1 MSPKSP
7 KLHVGVGAVAS
18 VMLKFV
24 HPSKRI
30 RDKHPNRLKN
40 HKLKGVV
47 LVEED
52 VKVVRRGADAIPVF
66 VFTHAN
72 SPNQNSTPPSDTSM

>member
-18 VMLKFV
+18 AMLKFV

-40 HKLKGVV
+40 HKLQGVV
-47 LVEED
+47 LVEVET
-52 VKVVRRGADAIPVF
+52 KVVRQGANAILFF
-66 VFTHAN
+66 VFTHFDLLDQQFYSAN
-72 SPNQNSTPPSDTSM
+72 